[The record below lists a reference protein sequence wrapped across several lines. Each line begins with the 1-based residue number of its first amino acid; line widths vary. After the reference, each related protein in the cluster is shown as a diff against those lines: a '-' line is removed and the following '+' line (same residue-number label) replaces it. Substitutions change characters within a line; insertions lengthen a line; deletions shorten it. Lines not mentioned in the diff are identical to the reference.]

1 MTRVETPPEPGA
13 ESGAD
18 ETRADRILVINAGSS
33 SIKFAVF
40 DADLSQTIAGM
51 AAGIGGQSF
60 LEIGGQSRDLPLID
74 HRAALSAV
82 LTALQQS
89 GIQVTSL
96 SAAAH
101 RVVHGGRKLT
111 APVRITPEV
120 RNEIAACS
128 PLAPLHNPHNLA
140 AIDTLAELAP
150 DLPQFASFDTSFH
163 ATNPDVATRYA
174 IPKMIETSGIRRY
187 GFHGLSYASLVRAL
201 PEISGA
207 PLPSRLLAFHLGNG
221 ASLAAIKNG
230 ASIATTMGYSPLD
243 GLTMGTR
250 SGGIDANAVLR
261 LVEDNGLERT
271 KAILNHESGLLGL
284 SGGKSDMRKLMLDHS
299 ADSDFA
305 IEHFCY
311 WSLRHAGSLIAA
323 MGGCDAIAFT
333 GGIGENALGVRARIL
348 RGMEWLGARM
358 DPDANHQ
365 RRARLHAKSS
375 AIDIWVV
382 PAREEQMIARD
393 ALGLMAAA

>member
-1 MTRVETPPEPGA
+1 MTGSSITG
-13 ESGAD
+13 S
-18 ETRADRILVINAGSS
+18 ILVLNAGSS
-33 SIKFAVF
+33 SIKFALF
-40 DADLSQTIAGM
+40 DEALEEQISGL

-60 LEIGGQSRDLPLID
+60 LDVSGQREARPLID
-74 HRAALSAV
+74 HRAALKAV
-82 LTALQQS
+82 LAALEAKGMS
-89 GIQVTSL
+89 LTSL
-96 SAAAH
+96 QAAAH

-111 APVRITPEV
+111 RPLRISPEV
-120 RNEIAACS
+120 RSEIAACS

-150 DLPQFASFDTSFH
+150 DLPQYASFDTSFH

-174 IPKMIETSGIRRY
+174 IPKMEETKGIRRY
-187 GFHGLSYASLVRAL
+187 GFHGLSYASLVDAL
-201 PEISGA
+201 PEVSGA

-221 ASLAAIKNG
+221 ASLCAIRNG
-230 ASIATTMGYSPLD
+230 ASVATTMGYSPLD

-284 SGGKSDMRKLMLDHS
+284 SGGKSDMRRLMLDQT

-323 MGGCDAIAFT
+323 MEGLDAIAFT
-333 GGIGENALGVRARIL
+333 GGIGENAVGVRARICRGLEWTGL
-348 RGMEWLGARM
+348 RMN
-358 DPDANHQ
+358 PDANHGHGP
-365 RRARLHAKSS
+365 RLQSQGSRVA
-375 AIDIWVV
+375 AWVI
-382 PAREEQMIARD
+382 PAREERQIAQD
-393 ALGLMAAA
+393 AQQLIKAS